1 MSDARQSPKVG
12 KMRPSSAVSMHG
24 PGSIVDLPDLSVIM
38 MGLEHWYPN
47 IDDIVSEPRLEQYLK
62 VSNLFSPPKPGP
74 NKFGGV
80 PSAVF
85 PEFLVC
91 SNTRCRQL
99 AHFTKFIEK
108 RTFNSVEYR
117 CNNVSKHPDRKP
129 SAFPARFMV
138 ACEKGHVDDFPWH
151 EWVHGAKQC
160 NGQLELHDSGNS
172 GTISDIV
179 VKCVACNERKPMRGV
194 FKKNAFDKCGGR
206 MPWISSS
213 EKENCDRK
221 MRTLLRGASNAY
233 FSSMAS
239 AITIP
244 PWSDPIQADVAR
256 YKAQIGQAE
265 SLEKLVAGIEGGF
278 YHVGELLQKYTVK
291 QIWEAINAKP
301 EQEDLKVQEW
311 HALTKRDGYSA
322 LQAGHE
328 FETVPQIVPAG
339 FESLISQVVAVT
351 RLREVRA
358 LTGFTRIDA
367 APDLGD
373 DDVSELEIR
382 SAKLTKDSNLNW
394 LPAVDLRGEGIFIR
408 LAEDGIGG
416 LSAWEQKSN
425 VIAEGDRQNN
435 QWIKWREEREL
446 PAKEFPGLRY
456 FLVHTFSHVLARQ
469 LSLDSGYSSSS
480 IRERLYVRTGDNPM
494 AGVLL
499 YTASN
504 DSDGSLGGLV
514 DQAKPSRLRDVLVGA
529 LRSASLCAQDP
540 LCGGREMAS
549 FAQLNGSA
557 CQSCLLISET
567 SCETGNR
574 MLDRNLL
581 VPTVGSAGL
590 HYFNDF

>member
-1 MSDARQSPKVG
+1 MSDARQTPKVG

-24 PGSIVDLPDLSVIM
+24 PGSIVDLPELSVIM
-38 MGLEHWYPN
+38 MGLEHWHPN
-47 IDDIVSEPRLEQYLK
+47 IDDVVSEPRLEQFLN
-62 VSNLFSPPKPGP
+62 VRNLFSPPKPGP

-85 PEFLVC
+85 PEYLVC
-91 SNTRCRQL
+91 SDSRCRQL
-99 AHFTKFIEK
+99 AHYSKFKEWK
-108 RTFNSVEYR
+108 TFNSVEFH
-117 CNNVSKHPDRKP
+117 CDNASKHPDRKP

-138 ACEKGHVDDFPWH
+138 ACEKGHVDDFPWQK
-151 EWVHGAKQC
+151 WVHGANQC
-160 NGQLELHDSGNS
+160 QGQLELHDSGNS

-179 VKCVACNERKPMRGV
+179 VKCTTCNQRKPLRGV
-194 FKKNAFDKCGGR
+194 FNKNAFDYCGGR
-206 MPWISSS
+206 MPWINSSA
-213 EKENCDRK
+213 KENCDRK

-244 PWSDPIQADVAR
+244 PWSNPIQADVAR

-265 SLEKLVAGIEGGF
+265 TLEKLIAGIEGGF
-278 YHVGELLQKYTVK
+278 YQVQELLEKYTVK
-291 QIWEAINAKP
+291 QIWDAISSKP
-301 EQEDLKVQEW
+301 EKEDLKIQEW
-311 HALTKRDGYSA
+311 NALTKKDGHSA
-322 LQAGHE
+322 LEAGHE
-328 FETVPQIVPAG
+328 FETSPQAIPLG
-339 FESLISQVVAVT
+339 FEGSISQVVAVT

-373 DDVSELEIR
+373 EDVSELEIR
-382 SAKLTKDSNLNW
+382 SAKLTKDPNLNW

-408 LAEDGIGG
+408 LAEEGDLG
-416 LSAWEQKSN
+416 LSAWERKSE
-425 VIAEGDRQNN
+425 VVAESSRQND
-435 QWIKWREEREL
+435 QWIKWRTERDL
-446 PAKEFPGLRY
+446 PPKEFPGLRY
-456 FLVHTFSHVLARQ
+456 FLVHTLSHVLARQ
-469 LSLDSGYSSSS
+469 LALDSGYSSSS
-480 IRERLYVRTGDNPM
+480 IRERLYVRTGDFPM
-494 AGVLL
+494 AGILL

-514 DQAKPSRLRDVLVGA
+514 DQAKSSRLQDVLIGA

-540 LCGGREMAS
+540 LCGGREMTS
-549 FAQLNGSA
+549 FANLNGSA
-557 CQSCLLISET
+557 CHSCLLISET

-590 HYFNDF
+590 QYFNAF